1 MHCCCSAL
9 NALQQN
15 VNDVLGPA
23 LLGKDVTDQQGL
35 DDLMIKLDG
44 THNKVSI

>member
-1 MHCCCSAL
+1 MQCK
-9 NALQQN
+9 QN

-44 THNKVSI
+44 THNKVKTH